1 MKTGLHRLMYI
12 FYAQFKWKQVGSLIR
27 EYSETSPTIVLFII
41 QVIDPHPL
49 AQVVVGAI
57 ILYTFIFILC

>member
-1 MKTGLHRLMYI
+1 MKTGLHRLMHI
-12 FYAQFKWKQVGSLIR
+12 FYVQFKGKQVGSLIR

-41 QVIDPHPL
+41 QVIDSHPL

-57 ILYTFIFILC
+57 IFYTFIFILC

>member
-1 MKTGLHRLMYI
+1 MKTGLHRLMHI
-12 FYAQFKWKQVGSLIR
+12 FYVQFKWKQVGSLIR
-27 EYSETSPTIVLFII
+27 EYSETSPTIVFFII